1 MLIVER
7 IAMFDLEKSIAEW
20 RRQMLAA
27 GIKTPVPLDELEAHL
42 REEIE
47 RQMKS
52 GLTAH
57 EAFNISVALIG
68 QARPLQ
74 KEFKRGG
81 SISDKTIGILAALI
95 GMVILIRILAVHHS
109 LGSEWKM
116 DQLGWLVPGFALLL
130 LGLGTVVFDFQL
142 GPTRTIR
149 LWKLI
154 GVSYSFF
161 AVCLS
166 ILPPVRLVTKFGAIF
181 HLTDWM
187 LIGAAIAASILSV
200 SAWRHGS
207 EFFPAITPHSRITVG
222 VAGCLLGPIGMSLFI
237 DFVVPH
243 LGNVPAPRFFALITW
258 AWTLVA
264 VLGGIGYGLT
274 EAARRQIQ
282 PTTA

>member
-1 MLIVER
+1 LNK
-7 IAMFDLEKSIAEW
+7 MFNLEQAISEW
-20 RRQMLAA
+20 RGQMLAA
-27 GIKTPVPLDELEAHL
+27 GLGDARVLDELEGHL

-47 RQMKS
+47 RQVKS

-57 EAFNISVALIG
+57 EAFDISVALIG

-74 KEFKRGG
+74 KEFKRSGP
-81 SISDKTIGILAALI
+81 ISDKAIGILAALI
-95 GMVILIRILAVHHS
+95 GMVILIRILAVHHR

-116 DQLGWLVPGFALLL
+116 DQLGWLVPGLALLL

-166 ILPPVRLVTKFGAIF
+166 ILPAVRLATKFGAIF

-187 LIGAAIAASILSV
+187 LMGAAIGVSSLSV

-207 EFFPAITPHSRITVG
+207 KLFPAMTPRSRTTVG
-222 VAGCLLGPIGMSLFI
+222 VAGCLLGPICIALFI
-237 DFVVPH
+237 GFAVPH
-243 LGNVPAPRFFALITW
+243 LGHVPAPRFFALIPW